1 MVPPTILTE
10 KGTRNDRTV
19 SPALDR
25 SQAYTPV
32 SSQSFGVVTSYY
44 HGYQMEKSR
53 QCSLY
58 VQTPRGH
65 RNWQRRYPFIPRL
78 PAFAAA
84 CSTKKKSGSG
94 SGRVAATLRLNA
106 GWGNKRAT
114 GTTLPSPPR
123 PLSTARPTLIDPSNL
138 VEEEIIPWYD
148 PKDFYPVELGEV
160 LHSRYQ
166 VIGKLGYG
174 GYSTVCRDLTEHR
187 YVAVKICARNSVP
200 IHREVAA
207 LEHLDRLPAI
217 NHPGRYFLRSMLD
230 RFQLSPKHVEHSES
244 EGQVDARPFR
254 CLVYEPMAMSVVGCR
269 RFTPGRELPLWLTTF
284 ITEAI
289 LFVVD
294 YLHRHA
300 KLVHTGLSHFLMV
313 LTPFVLRSELF
324 GGTDIQE
331 RNILIGI
338 NDPAAFKAFED
349 REQTDP
355 TPRKLASDRTIYL
368 SWTKVYTGVIQPVQ
382 YRAPEVVLGMP
393 WDEKVDIWSIGVMM
407 WDMVEGKN
415 LFRVVEDAESETEP
429 AYDEYLTHMVAL
441 LGPPPA
447 GNWIGTVSLPDDS
460 LEKSAKRL
468 EGETKAKFLDFIR
481 KTVTWKPEDRPSS
494 RELLRHPWV
503 GRFQEVDLP

>member
-1 MVPPTILTE
+1 MLRPLAAV
-10 KGTRNDRTV
+10 R
-19 SPALDR
+19 
-25 SQAYTPV
+25 
-32 SSQSFGVVTSYY
+32 
-44 HGYQMEKSR
+44 
-53 QCSLY
+53 
-58 VQTPRGH
+58 PR
-65 RNWQRRYPFIPRL
+65 R
-78 PAFAAA
+78 
-84 CSTKKKSGSG
+84 
-94 SGRVAATLRLNA
+94 
-106 GWGNKRAT
+106 
-114 GTTLPSPPR
+114 PSPLR
-123 PLSTARPTLIDPSNL
+123 PLSTARATLIDSSYLYL
-138 VEEEIIPWYD
+138 VEEEMIPWYD

-174 GYSTVCRDLTEHR
+174 GYSTVWLCRDLAEHR
-187 YVAVKICARNSVP
+187 YVAVRICARNSVP
-200 IHREVAA
+200 IQREVAA
-207 LEHLDRLPAI
+207 LEHLDSFPAI

-230 RFQLSPKHVEHSES
+230 RFQLSPKHVEHSEL

-269 RFTPGRELPLWLTTF
+269 RFSPGRELPLWLTTF

-368 SWTKVYTGVIQPVQ
+368 SGRTVFFKGKPGRPALSDFGDSGRKFTQASFSLCNTARQRWYL
-382 YRAPEVVLGMP
+382 ACHGMR
-393 WDEKVDIWSIGVMM
+393 KLTYGLSM

-415 LFRVVEDAESETEP
+415 LFRVIEDAESETEP
-429 AYDEYLTHMVAL
+429 AYDEYLAHMVAL
-441 LGPPPA
+441 IGPPPA
-447 GNWIGTVSLPDDS
+447 NFLKRCNPERVSKYFDARGNWIGTVSLPDDS

-468 EGETKAKFLDFIR
+468 EGGDESQVSGL
-481 KTVTWKPEDRPSS
+481 
-494 RELLRHPWV
+494 HPKD
-503 GRFQEVDLP
+503 GDLEARRSPLFSGAPATSMGW